1 MPTVKKSSL
10 AETAKRDPFTAMRR
24 MILALRRGDKS
35 DLQAVCLR
43 SKVKALNAWG
53 ESLRGLDGV
62 LLQSGTSAVL
72 SKKPVAALL
81 GMISILRDEGR
92 LRAVRFMEKALRNWI
107 RQTPRDQWSQFVI
120 HPVTREVAV
129 RLRVADNVGAF
140 SRVKQMGLGGVYTK
154 RGRGVL
160 LAAKDADFEV
170 KLDDGSNLTVSR
182 AGFYFCALPF

>member
-1 MPTVKKSSL
+1 MPIVKKSD
-10 AETAKRDPFTAMRR
+10 AEKAKRDPYAAMRR
-24 MILALRRGDKS
+24 MVLALRRGDKS

-53 ESLRGLDGV
+53 ESLRSLDGV
-62 LLQSGTSAVL
+62 VLESGTSTVL
-72 SKKPVAALL
+72 SKKPAAALL

-120 HPVTREVAV
+120 HPVTRQIAV

-140 SRVKQMGLGGVYTK
+140 SRVKQMGLGHVQTK

-160 LAAKDADFEV
+160 LSAKDAEFEV
-170 KLDDGSNLTVSR
+170 KLDDGSITTVSR
-182 AGFYFCALPF
+182 AGFYFHALPF